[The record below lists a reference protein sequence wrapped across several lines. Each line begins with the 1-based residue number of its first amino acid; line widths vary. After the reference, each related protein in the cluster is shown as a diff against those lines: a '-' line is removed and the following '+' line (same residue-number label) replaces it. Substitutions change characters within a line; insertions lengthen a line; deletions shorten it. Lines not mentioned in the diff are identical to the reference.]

1 MDIGGCELPTLGQ
14 YNHSNGSNFRF
25 GRSRKR
31 NELLRKIRQQIRAF
45 GGKLTRLPRGVGL
58 AMAVVFLLITVCYSM
73 AIGGTWRAFFE
84 NLTAQLGFSVQEI
97 TISGISK
104 LNVAQILHE
113 LELDTKQDS
122 KNSLVFLSTQNAKER
137 IQEFP
142 WVESVSIQKLYPRNL
157 EIKIQEK
164 QAYALWQRDNSMS
177 IIDKHGDVITDFVES
192 KFFNLPILIGHG
204 SQRKASEII
213 EPLRTYPE
221 LTAQVRAYRLVSR
234 RRWDLILDN
243 GITIRLPEDNLQT
256 ALLDLEELED
266 EFNVFSKDI
275 SVIDLRLADRIVFR
289 LSENAVNQK
298 NTSGNVTSGNLQAES
313 ET

>member
-1 MDIGGCELPTLGQ
+1 MPTLGQ